1 MTEELVGTIERFLFQ
16 NNQDGFSVFVLSI
29 TAQKTVTVKAHA
41 PALQA
46 GQQVVLK
53 GTWIVHPK
61 FGKQFAADHC
71 TVCLPTSVIG
81 LKKYL
86 GSGMIKGI
94 GKVYA
99 EKLVDYFGT
108 KVLEIIEQEPDRLK
122 EVSGI
127 GIKKIEMIVH
137 AFKDQKEIAS
147 IMVFLQDKGVSTGLA
162 TKIYKRYGQ
171 NSITLIKQNPYRIA
185 EDIWGIGFKSADLIA
200 QNMGFQ
206 VESVQRITAGILFTI
221 TTQTS
226 NGHLYVELEALKKET
241 ITLLELTDSPEIQAT
256 IKQALH
262 ALYNADKI
270 KLVSY
275 DAQHFITLSAYY
287 FTEKSV
293 ASKILKLLEHSTN
306 HHFDI
311 QKLYT
316 QLRVQQPGEI
326 ELNQAQQEGIMS
338 CLQDKVTVITGGPGT
353 GKTTLIKK
361 LLQLLDQEKIE
372 YRLAA
377 PTGRAAKR
385 MAEGTGRYA
394 VTLHRLLEFNPQT
407 MSFTHNEQNALKL
420 SYLIIDEASMIDIFL
435 AHSLLK
441 ALPLNAHLIL
451 IGDIDQLPSVGA
463 GNFLQ
468 DLIKSK
474 KITTTRLQY
483 IFRQAHN
490 SLITY
495 NAHRVNQGEFP
506 VYKADNT
513 LQDYEFLKLEAPE
526 QLEQALNSI
535 FTTKLKRYGIKTQ
548 NALVLSPM
556 NRGTAGTQHINHY
569 LQGILNG
576 SPKEQLTRMGTVL
589 KVDDRV
595 MQIKNNYDKHV
606 YNGDMGLIESINHT
620 DQIVEV
626 NYYGT
631 VVTYEFL
638 ELDELVLAYAVSIH
652 KSQGSEFDAV
662 IIPIFTQHFTLLQ
675 RNLIYTALTRAK
687 KFCMIIGQPRALMIA
702 IKNNKS
708 VQRVTFLTQYLTS
721 DLVCR

>member
-326 ELNQAQQEGIMS
+326 ELNQAQQKGIMS

-385 MAEGTGRYA
+385 MTEGTGRYA

-576 SPKEQLTRMGTVL
+576 SPKEQLTRMGTVF